1 MHILQDGNIVI
12 KVKFVTIL
20 HVSCEKSINIIC
32 IVVVWCV
39 ITELK
44 FVSACGHNILK
55 LPEHGSEN
63 QLDKHVYMYI
73 LIKEYLD
80 TGTYTLLSTAR
91 LII

>member
-1 MHILQDGNIVI
+1 MQCYFLELRKLSLLLNSLCILQDGNIVI

-63 QLDKHVYMYI
+63 QLDKHIATYI
-73 LIKEYLD
+73 D
-80 TGTYTLLSTAR
+80 
-91 LII
+91 